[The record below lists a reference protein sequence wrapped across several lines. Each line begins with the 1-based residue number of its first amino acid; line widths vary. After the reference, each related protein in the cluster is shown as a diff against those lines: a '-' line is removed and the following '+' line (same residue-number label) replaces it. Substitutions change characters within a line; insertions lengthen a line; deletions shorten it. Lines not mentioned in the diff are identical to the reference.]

1 MTTPNKQLRRK
12 ILEVISKGG
21 SPHIASAFSMV
32 EILNAVFRT
41 MALEKI
47 KDGARDRD
55 RFVMSKGHGA
65 GALYVI
71 MHAYGLMGDDDLASF
86 HANGSLLAGH
96 ASHFVKYIEHSTGA
110 LGHGLSPALGM
121 AIGLRALKSEA
132 RVFVL
137 VGDGELHEGSNWE
150 AIMLAGHLGMENLYV
165 LVDSNGYDQM
175 GPLGSSCG
183 IEPLRAKFES
193 FNFATAEVDG
203 HSEQEIMGVIQKS
216 ENKKPT
222 AVICRTVKG
231 KGVSFMESNVVWH
244 YRTPAG
250 EEYEKALAELND

>member
-12 ILEVISKGG
+12 ILEVISRGG

-47 KDGARDRD
+47 K
-55 RFVMSKGHGA
+55 
-65 GALYVI
+65 
-71 MHAYGLMGDDDLASF
+71 DDDLASF